1 MRASLAYLLTI
12 LIASAA
18 GPLAGCGAA
27 RTAPPLPADGA
38 AAPAPAEPGT
48 AALNTRLLAQVS
60 PAGGEDL
67 PIGPGDLVEVSV
79 FEVQELT
86 GLKVRVPV
94 RGTVTLPLIG
104 EVPASGRTAQ
114 ELEAAIR
121 ERLQEKYMHDP
132 QVSVFVLEQKS
143 QRISVLGAVRR
154 GGVYPMTSQLRL
166 ADALALAE
174 GLADDADHVVYL
186 IRRVPAGTVALAQ
199 AGQPVAA
206 APPPAGGPTE
216 EVMARIDL
224 EQLASGRDELNVVLQ
239 AGDVIQVPKAGSYYV
254 SGSVERPGSFFL
266 KTRTTLQQAISAAGG
281 VTSTADWDDVRIYRT
296 HPDGSRE
303 VLDFSLEAIE
313 KGAPAPEIRKHDVIV
328 VGKSYAKAF
337 FFGVADFFKGIFGFS
352 KGI

>member
-12 LIASAA
+12 LIAAAA

-27 RTAPPLPADGA
+27 RSAPAVPPEA
-38 AAPAPAEPGT
+38 AATAPAEPGT

-94 RGTVTLPLIG
+94 RGTITLPLIG

-199 AGQPVAA
+199 AGQPAA
-206 APPPAGGPTE
+206 AVPAPAGGPTE
-216 EVMARIDL
+216 EVMAAIDL

-254 SGSVERPGSFFL
+254 SGAVQKPGSFFL
-266 KTRTTLQQAISAAGG
+266 KSRTTLQQAISAAGG

-296 HPDGSRE
+296 NPDGSRE
-303 VLDFSLEAIE
+303 VLEFSLEAIE